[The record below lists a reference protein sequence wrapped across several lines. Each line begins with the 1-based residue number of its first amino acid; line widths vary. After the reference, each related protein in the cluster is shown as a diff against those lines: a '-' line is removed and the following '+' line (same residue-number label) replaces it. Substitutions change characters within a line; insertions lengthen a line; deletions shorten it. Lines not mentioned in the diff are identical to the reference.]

1 MSQKN
6 PYDILGVQPTASN
19 EEIKKAYRK
28 LSLKHHPD
36 RGGDEEK
43 FKELSAAYEQITN
56 KDNPPNPMNNFNGNP
71 PMNMDELIRNMF
83 GINLNINPEHMS
95 NNNMPMPGFNFAHIH
110 RQMHKPPPIL
120 INIGITLEQAYTGCA
135 LPVEIER
142 WVLNNN
148 VKVVEKETLYVNIP
162 HGIDSNE
169 LIVFREKGN
178 VSNDKLKGDV
188 KIFVKVN
195 NNNTPFSRDG
205 LNLVYKKQI
214 TLKEALCGFSFDLQ
228 HISGK
233 KFRINNGNGSVV
245 GVNYHKVCPGLGMKR
260 GEHTGNLLI
269 SFELEFP
276 KKLTEEQVLKLNE
289 IL

>member
-6 PYDILGVQPTASN
+6 PYDILGVQPTTSN
-19 EEIKKAYRK
+19 EEIKRAYRK

-56 KDNPPNPMNNFNGNP
+56 KDSQPNPMNNFNNQH
-71 PMNMDELIRNMF
+71 MNMDELIRNMF
-83 GINLNINPEHMS
+83 GINLNPEHIS
-95 NNNMPMPGFNFAHIH
+95 NNNIHGFNFAHIQ
-110 RQMHKPPPIL
+110 RQMHKPQPIL
-120 INIGITLEQAYTGCA
+120 INIDITLEQAYTGCA

-195 NNNTPFSRDG
+195 NNTPFSRDG
-205 LNLVYKKQI
+205 LNLIYKKNI
-214 TLKEALCGFSFDLQ
+214 TLKEALCGFSFDIQ

-233 KFRINNGNGSVV
+233 KFRINNGNGTVV
-245 GVNYHKVCPGLGMKR
+245 GVNYKKMCPGLGMKR

-269 SFELEFP
+269 LFELEFP
-276 KKLTEEQVLKLNE
+276 KKLTEEQVLKLE
-289 IL
+289 ELL